1 MRTPVTALPLDP
13 DAVLW
18 SASSAELA
26 DRPLL
31 VLLHGYGSHEGDL
44 FGLSPYL
51 PLGPVVASLRG
62 PIALQG
68 GNAWFPIV
76 EGSRGD
82 PDPEAADAAAQGVL
96 DWLDALPVPPRSVG
110 LLGFSQGG
118 ATALQLLRLAPGRF
132 SYAVQLSGFSVRG
145 EHAGDAALA
154 SSPTPVFWGRGT
166 ADQVIPDEAVAR
178 TAAWI
183 GDHSALTERIYEDLP
198 HSVSAPELRDVS
210 AFIREHAG

>member
-1 MRTPVTALPLDP
+1 MTALPLDR

-18 SASSAELA
+18 SASTAELA

-51 PLGPVVASLRG
+51 PLGPVVASLRA

-68 GNAWFPIV
+68 GHAWFPIV
-76 EGSRGD
+76 PGSTGD
-82 PDPEAADAAAQGVL
+82 PDPAAADAAAQGVL
-96 DWLDALPVPPRSVG
+96 DWLDGLPAAPRSVG

-132 SYAVQLSGFSVRG
+132 TYAVQLSGFSVRG

-154 SSPTPVFWGRGT
+154 ADRTPVFWGRGT
-166 ADQVIPDEAVAR
+166 ADQVIPDAAVAR
-178 TAAWI
+178 TRAWI
-183 GDHSALTERIYEDLP
+183 GGHTDLTERIYEDLP